1 MPQTSKQ
8 LTADDYARAA
18 TALGVPVAAVKAV
31 TEVESNGKGF
41 LPDGR
46 PLILFERHIMRR
58 QLVAAG
64 HAMDAARYNLTDP
77 NIVNSKPGGYVG
89 GAGEWDRL
97 ARAIEINRPAALES
111 ASWGLFQIM
120 GFHWKLLGFASVQ
133 AFVNA
138 MYTSEGAQ
146 LDAFVAFVKANPNL
160 LRALRAKNWPDFA
173 RGYNGPNFAANKYD
187 TKLAAAYACHSK
199 TGAA

>member
-1 MPQTSKQ
+1 MPQSTKQ

-18 TALGVPVAAVKAV
+18 AALGVPVAAVKAV
-31 TEVESNGKGF
+31 TDVESNGKGF

-64 HAMDAARYNLTDP
+64 HAMDAVRYNLTDP

-138 MYTSEGAQ
+138 MYMSEGAQ

-173 RGYNGPNFAANKYD
+173 RGYNGPAYANNRYD
-187 TKLAAAYACHSK
+187 TKLAAAYARHSQA
-199 TGAA
+199 GAA

>member
-1 MPQTSKQ
+1 MPQSKQ
-8 LTADDYARAA
+8 LTSDDYARAA
-18 TALGVPVAAVKAV
+18 AALGVPVAAVKAV
-31 TEVESNGKGF
+31 TDVESNGKGF

-64 HAMDAARYNLTDP
+64 HAMDATHYELTEP
-77 NIVNSKPGGYVG
+77 SIVNSKPGGYVG
-89 GAGEWDRL
+89 GAREWDRL
-97 ARAIEINRPAALES
+97 ARAIEINRPCALES

-138 MYTSEGAQ
+138 MYASEGAQ
-146 LDAFVAFVKANPNL
+146 LDAFVAFVKANSNL
-160 LRALRAKNWPDFA
+160 LRALKAKDWPGFA
-173 RGYNGPNFAANKYD
+173 RGYNGPAYAKNNYD
-187 TKLAAAYACHSK
+187 TKLAAAYARHTKSE
-199 TGAA
+199 AA

>member
-46 PLILFERHIMRR
+46 PLILYERHIMRR

-64 HAMDAARYNLTDP
+64 HAMDAVRYNLTDP

-97 ARAIEINRPAALES
+97 ARAIEINRRHWSLRVGACFKSSVCIGRRSGMTRSRLSSMQCIGVRAISLTALS
-111 ASWGLFQIM
+111 GS
-120 GFHWKLLGFASVQ
+120 
-133 AFVNA
+133 
-138 MYTSEGAQ
+138 
-146 LDAFVAFVKANPNL
+146 
-160 LRALRAKNWPDFA
+160 
-173 RGYNGPNFAANKYD
+173 
-187 TKLAAAYACHSK
+187 
-199 TGAA
+199 

>member
-173 RGYNGPNFAANKYD
+173 RGYNGLAYANNRYD

>member
-41 LPDGR
+41 LSDGR
-46 PLILFERHIMRR
+46 PMILFERHIMRR

-64 HAMDAARYNLTDP
+64 HAMDAVHYNLTDP

-111 ASWGLFQIM
+111 ASWGLFQILGM
-120 GFHWKLLGFASVQ
+120 HWKALGYDSIQTFI
-133 AFVNA
+133 NA
-138 MYTSEGAQ
+138 MYRSEGDQ
-146 LDAFVAFVKANPNL
+146 LDCFVRFVKASPNL

-173 RGYNGPNFAANKYD
+173 RGYNGPAYEKNHYHI
-187 TKLAAAYACHSK
+187 KLAEAYAKH
-199 TGAA
+199 A

>member
-1 MPQTSKQ
+1 
-8 LTADDYARAA
+8 
-18 TALGVPVAAVKAV
+18 
-31 TEVESNGKGF
+31 
-41 LPDGR
+41 
-46 PLILFERHIMRR
+46 LFERHIMRR

-64 HAMDAARYNLTDP
+64 HAMDATHYNLTDP
-77 NIVNSKPGGYVG
+77 NIVNPKPGGYVG

-138 MYTSEGAQ
+138 M
-146 LDAFVAFVKANPNL
+146 
-160 LRALRAKNWPDFA
+160 
-173 RGYNGPNFAANKYD
+173 
-187 TKLAAAYACHSK
+187 
-199 TGAA
+199 

>member
-187 TKLAAAYACHSK
+187 AKLAAAYACHSK

>member
-1 MPQTSKQ
+1 MPQSTKQ
-8 LTADDYARAA
+8 LTPDDYARAA
-18 TALGVPVAAVKAV
+18 AALGVPVAAVKAV

-41 LPDGR
+41 LSDGR

-64 HAMDAARYNLTDP
+64 HAMDAMRYNLTDP
-77 NIVNSKPGGYVG
+77 NIVNPKPGGYVG

-111 ASWGLFQIM
+111 ASWGLFQILGM
-120 GFHWKLLGFASVQ
+120 HWKALGYDSIQTFI
-133 AFVNA
+133 NA
-138 MYTSEGAQ
+138 MYRSEGDQ
-146 LDAFVAFVKANPNL
+146 LDCFVRFVKATPAA
-160 LRALRAKNWPDFA
+160 LRALRSQDWASFA
-173 RGYNGPNFAANKYD
+173 RAYNGPGYATNKYD
-187 TKLAAAYACHSK
+187 TKLAEAYARHSQ

>member
-146 LDAFVAFVKANPNL
+146 LDAFVAFVKASPNL

-173 RGYNGPNFAANKYD
+173 RGYNGPGYATNKYD
-187 TKLAAAYACHSK
+187 TKLAEAYARHSQ

>member
-1 MPQTSKQ
+1 MPQSKQ
-8 LTADDYARAA
+8 LTSDDYARAA

-31 TEVESNGKGF
+31 TDVESNGKGF

-64 HAMDAARYNLTDP
+64 HAMDATHYELTEP
-77 NIVNSKPGGYVG
+77 SIVNSKPGGYVG
-89 GAGEWDRL
+89 GAREWDRL
-97 ARAIEINRPAALES
+97 ARAIEINRPCALES

-120 GFHWKLLGFASVQ
+120 GFHWKTLGFASVQ

-138 MYTSEGAQ
+138 MYASEGAQ

-160 LRALRAKNWPDFA
+160 LRALKAKDWPGFA
-173 RGYNGPNFAANKYD
+173 RGYNGPAYAKNNYD
-187 TKLAAAYACHSK
+187 TKLAAAYARHIKSE
-199 TGAA
+199 AA